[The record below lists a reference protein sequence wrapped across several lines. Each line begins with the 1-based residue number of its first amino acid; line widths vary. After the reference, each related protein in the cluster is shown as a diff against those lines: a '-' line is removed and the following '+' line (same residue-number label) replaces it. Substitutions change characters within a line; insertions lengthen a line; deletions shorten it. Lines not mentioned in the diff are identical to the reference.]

1 MARAK
6 CAIKWTSSWK
16 ILWQLQK
23 YR

>member
-1 MARAK
+1 MARVK
-6 CAIKWTSSWK
+6 CVIKWTSSWK